1 LPTVGG
7 QSAAQVAYL
16 AKRKEQW
23 SAAMKQEY
31 SDSRRLAA
39 SLASKREYKGAPPIS
54 LLARAN
60 FKRLGTVSITGQA
73 VRGGSVGARSTIAQY
88 LRTRR
93 QTATE
98 DPREEANESETPAD
112 TPTEKHT
119 AVQSSESVWG
129 GSWRAD
135 GPELHPVVVRVE
147 EAEAKEEVDG
157 GAERDGDEC
166 KLTARENKPRP
177 PAEPELSEE
186 EMAARK
192 AAKKRAQEAKK
203 SAREVAQQHHVEAK
217 KKKTK
222 TMATVEGTAAK
233 SLRPTSAKSTKSV
246 RVDRAMEAATPA
258 ALRAAKKAQARSER
272 ERVLKVSRIPTEVHL
287 HYQLVS
293 LIFIFSFTP
302 GAGRQGRGGGTA
314 VRRGG

>member
-1 LPTVGG
+1 MPTVGG
-7 QSAAQVAYL
+7 QSAAQAAYL

-39 SLASKREYKGAPPIS
+39 SLASKKEYKGAPPVS

-93 QTATE
+93 PTTTE
-98 DPREEANESETPAD
+98 DPPEEANVLETPAD
-112 TPTEKHT
+112 TPTEK
-119 AVQSSESVWG
+119 QSSEPVWG

-147 EAEAKEEVDG
+147 EAEEKEEVDG
-157 GAERDGDEC
+157 GGEQDGDEC
-166 KLTARENKPRP
+166 KLTARESKPRP

-186 EMAARK
+186 ELAARK

-203 SAREVAQQHHVEAK
+203 SAREVAQQHHEEAK
-217 KKKTK
+217 KKKK
-222 TMATVEGTAAK
+222 ATAEGTAAK

-272 ERVLKVSRIPTEVHL
+272 DRVLKVRERMCGCFMKKITCTIDIEGE
-287 HYQLVS
+287 Y
-293 LIFIFSFTP
+293 
-302 GAGRQGRGGGTA
+302 
-314 VRRGG
+314 